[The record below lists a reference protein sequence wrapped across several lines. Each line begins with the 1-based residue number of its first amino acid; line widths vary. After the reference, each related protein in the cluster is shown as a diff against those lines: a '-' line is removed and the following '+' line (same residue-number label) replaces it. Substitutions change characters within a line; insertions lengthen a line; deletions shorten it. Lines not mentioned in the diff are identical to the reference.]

1 MKIFFISHWGWG
13 LYKSR
18 AEMAKKIKNSFT
30 VNAICPKDE
39 FYKKIIDTYDEF
51 FEWNVNR
58 TESNIRQI
66 LSTYNLS
73 KIIKKNQEKNLFHV
87 FTLKS
92 SVLFALTAFLFLR
105 KKRINAIASITGL
118 GYFFGDTLIA
128 KSARTL
134 FRYPLIIIFRNTYK
148 YFVFQNPGDVE
159 RLRKY
164 LKIDKNSLKIIEGSG
179 INISSMT
186 TKKVFSTKNIKVIM
200 ATRLLREKGI
210 EEYIR
215 IANKVKSKDGSIN
228 FFLAGEI
235 DPGNPSSISA
245 DQLLQIENNDNINY
259 LGNIENLDTELH
271 KFDIAVLTSYHEG
284 FSRFLLESSYVG
296 LFCLSNYLAG
306 TKAILENELNGK
318 LIHDNDTEKFCHEIL
333 NFTKQKVVDENK
345 VEEQRR
351 LIEKNFSLEH
361 VSTEF
366 YNLYN
371 KIQVNE

>member
-1 MKIFFISHWGWG
+1 
-13 LYKSR
+13 
-18 AEMAKKIKNSFT
+18 
-30 VNAICPKDE
+30 
-39 FYKKIIDTYDEF
+39 
-51 FEWNVNR
+51 
-58 TESNIRQI
+58 
-66 LSTYNLS
+66 
-73 KIIKKNQEKNLFHV
+73 
-87 FTLKS
+87 
-92 SVLFALTAFLFLR
+92 
-105 KKRINAIASITGL
+105 
-118 GYFFGDTLIA
+118 
-128 KSARTL
+128 
-134 FRYPLIIIFRNTYK
+134 
-148 YFVFQNPGDVE
+148 
-159 RLRKY
+159 
-164 LKIDKNSLKIIEGSG
+164 
-179 INISSMT
+179 
-186 TKKVFSTKNIKVIM
+186 M